1 MHSVTRLPVRPGSR
15 RRSGFTLIELVMVS
29 ILAVL
34 VLGGMMSVLVRQQ
47 RFYRGTADLLE
58 ARSQTR
64 QAAGILP
71 AELRS
76 ISPVGGDIIQMG
88 ETDLRFRATVGSS
101 ILCAISGGE
110 VVLPP
115 TNPARGNVASNWGV
129 PPAAGDTVLIFND
142 GPSEGAADDS
152 WTAYEIGSSVQ
163 TVTGA
168 CPTSTGLTTAA
179 DASKGSLKFAVVGGL
194 DANITVGS
202 PMRFVRW
209 VRYSLYAAPNGQWYL
224 GYCSPTCT
232 ISGREPIAGPFA
244 PALNTSSGIRFTY
257 LDVNGAVT
265 TTPAAVAQVSVL
277 VRADSRSR
285 MSTASF
291 DRRLAGDSLRFTVGL
306 RNRQ

>member
-1 MHSVTRLPVRPGSR
+1 MYSVTRLPVRPGSR
-15 RRSGFTLIELVMVS
+15 QRSGFTLIELVMVS

-76 ISPVGGDIIQMG
+76 ISPVGGDIIQMA

-101 ILCAISGGE
+101 VLCAISGGE

-115 TNPARGNVASNWGV
+115 TNPDRGNIATTWGAA
-129 PPAAGDTVLIFND
+129 PTAGDSVFIFNE
-142 GPSEGAADDS
+142 GPTTSASDDS
-152 WTAYEIGSSVQ
+152 WTAYEIGSSVE

-168 CPTSTGLTTAA
+168 CPTFTGLTTAA
-179 DASKGSLKFAVVGGL
+179 DASKGSLKFAVGGGL

-209 VRYSLYAAPNGQWYL
+209 VRYSLYAAPSGQWYL
-224 GYCSPTCT
+224 GFCSPTCT
-232 ISGREPIAGPFA
+232 ISGREPIAGPFV
-244 PALNTSSGIRFTY
+244 PASGASSGIHFTY

-265 TTPAAVAQVSVL
+265 ATPAAVAQVSVL

-285 MSTASF
+285 MSTAGF
-291 DRRLAGDSLRFTVGL
+291 DRRLAGDSLRFTVGI